1 MSLSSRSGAV
11 FGSLSTAVMKAGLCV
26 SLGHQTTALQTGGL
40 DQRQCVCVSH
50 SSGAWKSEMQVLAAL
65 IWPEASA
72 CLAHGCLSSPRVSAP
87 SSPPLTGAPVL
98 WAQGPPTSRPRS
110 NLIIASKTLSP
121 DMLTFR
127 GTGGLGL
134 GHVNQGH
141 DPALDW
147 RPKEEMGPELSSEG

>member
-1 MSLSSRSGAV
+1 M
-11 FGSLSTAVMKAGLCV
+11 FCSLSTAVMKAGLCV

-87 SSPPLTGAPVL
+87 HLHPSREPQSCGLRARPPQDLVLT
-98 WAQGPPTSRPRS
+98 S
-110 NLIIASKTLSP
+110 
-121 DMLTFR
+121 
-127 GTGGLGL
+127 
-134 GHVNQGH
+134 
-141 DPALDW
+141 
-147 RPKEEMGPELSSEG
+147 